1 MSRRR
6 KQLLAAAGGAL
17 ILAVLLVAVLAGGGS
32 NGSGQSVSVPTAQ
45 LPTGTSDPHAQDRK
59 QITALAIA
67 YQNALT
73 QKTSADPC
81 NYFDPQ
87 SRAWVNTIAK
97 HRYVSPISCA
107 TAAREGDVAGG
118 VASGNDYPPGI
129 DPTTIQFGHPNQ
141 QVRCGLYSPPVSL
154 PASQQ
159 GLSWAIAGW
168 AGANGNQVAVI
179 KENGRWWIDV
189 LLCHG

>member
-17 ILAVLLVAVLAGGGS
+17 ILAVLLVAVLSGGGS

-97 HRYVSPISCA
+97 HRYGEP
-107 TAAREGDVAGG
+107 
-118 VASGNDYPPGI
+118 
-129 DPTTIQFGHPNQ
+129 H
-141 QVRCGLYSPPVSL
+141 
-154 PASQQ
+154 
-159 GLSWAIAGW
+159 
-168 AGANGNQVAVI
+168 
-179 KENGRWWIDV
+179 
-189 LLCHG
+189 LLCHCRPGGRRRRWRRERQ

>member
-32 NGSGQSVSVPTAQ
+32 NGNSQSVSVPTAQ

-59 QITALAIA
+59 EITALAIA
-67 YQNALT
+67 YQQALG
-73 QKTSADPC
+73 QASGADPC

-97 HRYVSPISCA
+97 HRYLSPISCA
-107 TAAREGDVAGG
+107 TAAQENDVGG
-118 VASGNDYPPGI
+118 GLADLNPPGI
-129 DPTTIQFGHPNQ
+129 DPATLQFGQPDQ
-141 QVRCGLYSPPVSL
+141 RVRCVDQYSRPVGLPP
-154 PASQQ
+154 SQR
-159 GLSWAIAGW
+159 GLSWAIAEW
-168 AGANGNQVAVI
+168 AGTNGLQVTFV
-179 KENGRWWIDV
+179 KENGRWWIDL
-189 LLCHG
+189 LLCHD

>member
-6 KQLLAAAGGAL
+6 KQLIAAAVGGGVLLAIL
-17 ILAVLLVAVLAGGGS
+17 LAVVLASGGS
-32 NGSGQSVSVPTAQ
+32 NGSGHSSTVPAST
-45 LPTGTSDPHAQDRK
+45 TKSHAQDRA
-59 QITALAIA
+59 QITALALA

-107 TAAREGDVAGG
+107 TAAREGDVAGA

-129 DPTTIQFGHPNQ
+129 DTTTIQFGQPNQ